1 MAQTYTVK
9 AKVVSGNI
17 KYNIV
22 DITADAAYPEGNGY
36 SLATADFE
44 ALMEPGRGIT
54 DMISLDAET
63 NTGGYTVA
71 LDRTNSAL
79 KWVLGGV
86 SATTTISSTTVRAQ
100 IYYGVPIGPI
110 VP

>member
-1 MAQTYTVK
+1 MAQTYAVK
-9 AKVVSGNI
+9 GKFATGNI
-17 KYNIV
+17 KFNVI

-36 SLATADFE
+36 SLASADFE
-44 ALMEPGRGIT
+44 TMMGPGYGIT
-54 DMISLDAET
+54 DIISLDAET

-79 KWVLGGV
+79 KWVLGGA

-100 IYYGVPIGPI
+100 VFYAASNFK
-110 VP
+110 